1 MNRFL
6 LAVAAS
12 VVISTSVIA
21 AEQQPKDRT
30 RLDQIEQSLKSDV
43 PRVLCLDN
51 NFATGGQPS
60 EQAFAKV
67 AASGFHSVLS
77 LRAAGEGI
85 DLTKERALVEKAG
98 LRYFNIPVVST
109 APRVEQADEFIRLVK
124 EKSNHPMLINCAS
137 ANRVGAFMMI
147 HRVVE
152 QGWRPL
158 TKRSKS
164 VCEATSSRSSPK
176 TTLRRTSLS
185 AGKGSGFR
193 SEVTPGSIPERFVS
207 LTPQHL

>member
-1 MNRFL
+1 MNKFL

-12 VVISTSVIA
+12 VAISTAVTA
-21 AEQQPKDRT
+21 AERQPNDRG
-30 RLDQIEQSLKSDV
+30 RLDQIERSLRPDV
-43 PRVLCLDN
+43 PRVLCLDD
-51 NFATGGQPS
+51 NFATGGQPT

-85 DLTKERALVEKAG
+85 DLTQERALVEKTG

-109 APRVEQADEFIRLVK
+109 VPRAEQADEFIKLVK

-147 HRVVE
+147 YRVVE
-152 QGWRPL
+152 QGWSEDKALDEALKIGLRGDEL
-158 TKRSKS
+158 KKFAQNYIAQYKSKR
-164 VCEATSSRSSPK
+164 
-176 TTLRRTSLS
+176 
-185 AGKGSGFR
+185 G
-193 SEVTPGSIPERFVS
+193 
-207 LTPQHL
+207 